1 MPGRI
6 FPGGNAVD
14 RVRPHPSLDLGGL
27 SVNSLLGPVPAMSY
41 QQLRELCEPVYGL
54 RWVEKLAP
62 DVGVNLRTVQRW
74 AAGEVVMNARIATQI
89 RNAVELRKGL
99 DA

>member
-1 MPGRI
+1 MPFWVPFGVYT
-6 FPGGNAVD
+6 VD
-14 RVRPHPSLDLGGL
+14 CVRPHSSLGMGDL

-41 QQLRELCEPVYGL
+41 QQLRELCEPVYGD

-89 RNAVELRKGL
+89 RNAVELRKRL
-99 DA
+99 NA